1 MITTRLRMSFVL
13 VIIVT
18 SLVPIVTYASGT
30 PFTPASTGISLT
42 IDFGNGTTHEFLNL
56 EGSNVYEVTNSTTGA
71 EGDWYGNLIFVTSVS
86 GVSESDENQQYWHY
100 KVNGELGGSAAN
112 VYLLED
118 NDSIE
123 WELSSPNPNVQT
135 TPVQPTVD
143 YSLILGAAILGA
155 VSILVL
161 ILLWVKQYKGR

>member
-1 MITTRLRMSFVL
+1 MITAQLRMSLVL
-13 VIIVT
+13 VF
-18 SLVPIVTYASGT
+18 LVAGLIPVVTYASAAS
-30 PFTPASTGISLT
+30 FTPAATGISLT
-42 IDFGNGTTHEFLNL
+42 IDFGNGTTHEFLSL
-56 EGSNVYEVTNSTTGA
+56 EGSNVYEVTNSTTSV
-71 EGDWYGNLIFVTSVS
+71 EGVWYGNLIFVTSIS

-123 WELSSPNPNVQT
+123 WILSAPNTNIPT
-135 TPVQPTVD
+135 TPIQSVVD
-143 YSLILGAAILGA
+143 YSLILGAAILGS

-161 ILLWVKQYKGR
+161 IVLWAKQYKG